1 MFETLK
7 ERLEGVFKRLGNRGK
22 LTEDDISQALRDV
35 RRALLEG
42 DVNYKIAKSFV
53 AGVREKLLEK
63 RVIDS
68 VTPGQQVMAVVYE
81 ELTALMGG
89 RGERLQVS
97 PKPPSRY
104 LFVGLQGSGKTT
116 SCVKVAKNIARG
128 HKPLV
133 VACDL
138 RRPAAVKQLEVL
150 AGQERIGF
158 FGPGEKDAD
167 ALSVARSSIDY
178 AAERLHDVV
187 IYDTAGR
194 LQVDEEL
201 MGELESLKTLLK
213 PTEILLVLDAMTGQ
227 EALNV
232 ASAFHER
239 LGVTGLVLTKMDGDA
254 RGGAALS
261 ALAVT
266 GVPVKFAGVGE
277 RPGDLE
283 EFDASRMAQR
293 ILGMGDVQGLAEKV
307 REASE
312 QGDMERMAK
321 TLQKKKMTME
331 DLLQQ
336 IRQVKKMGPL
346 EKVLEMLPGAGQMKQ
361 LKNAQVD
368 PKRLARTE
376 AVILSMTPAER
387 RNPQIIKGSRRRRI
401 ANGSGTSVQMV
412 NQVLK
417 QFQQMNML
425 MKRMG
430 KMKKGKGVS
439 MPGGFPPFP
448 M

>member
-7 ERLEGVFKRLGNRGK
+7 ERLEGVFKGLKNRGK

-42 DVNYKIAKSFV
+42 DVNYKIAKGFV

-63 RVIDS
+63 KVLDS
-68 VTPGQQVMAVVYE
+68 VTPGQQVVAVVYE

-89 RGERLQVS
+89 KGERLQVS

-116 SCVKVAKNIARG
+116 SCVKVAKKIAHG

-150 AGQERIGF
+150 AGQEGIGF
-158 FGPGEKDAD
+158 LGPGEKDAD
-167 ALSVARSSIDY
+167 ALSVAESSIDY

-194 LQVDEEL
+194 LQVDEDL
-201 MGELESLKTLLK
+201 MGELESLKKLLK
-213 PTEILLVLDAMTGQ
+213 PAEILLVLDAMTGQ

-232 ASAFHER
+232 ASTFHER

-266 GVPVKFAGVGE
+266 GVPVKFVGVGE
-277 RPGDLE
+277 
-283 EFDASRMAQR
+283 
-293 ILGMGDVQGLAEKV
+293 
-307 REASE
+307 
-312 QGDMERMAK
+312 
-321 TLQKKKMTME
+321 
-331 DLLQQ
+331 
-336 IRQVKKMGPL
+336 
-346 EKVLEMLPGAGQMKQ
+346 
-361 LKNAQVD
+361 
-368 PKRLARTE
+368 
-376 AVILSMTPAER
+376 
-387 RNPQIIKGSRRRRI
+387 
-401 ANGSGTSVQMV
+401 
-412 NQVLK
+412 
-417 QFQQMNML
+417 
-425 MKRMG
+425 
-430 KMKKGKGVS
+430 
-439 MPGGFPPFP
+439 
-448 M
+448 